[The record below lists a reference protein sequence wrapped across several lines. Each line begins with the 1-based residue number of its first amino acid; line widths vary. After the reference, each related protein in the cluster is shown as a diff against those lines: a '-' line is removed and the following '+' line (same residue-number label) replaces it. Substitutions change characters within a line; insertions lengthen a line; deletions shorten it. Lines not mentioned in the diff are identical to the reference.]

1 MGWSINST
9 DYNKKT
15 ICLHRLQTNS
25 LAPVVANIPLQSMH
39 ERKGKDYLGW
49 SKMAETSEGK

>member
-39 ERKGKDYLGW
+39 ERKGKDYLG
-49 SKMAETSEGK
+49 